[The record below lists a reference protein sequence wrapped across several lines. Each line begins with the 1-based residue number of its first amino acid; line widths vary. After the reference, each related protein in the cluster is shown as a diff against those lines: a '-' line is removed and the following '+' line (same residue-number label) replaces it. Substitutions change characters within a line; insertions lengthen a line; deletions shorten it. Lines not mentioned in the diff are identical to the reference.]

1 MENLFYLLVVVF
13 LHLVAID
20 CEKKPILDIVVSI
33 DDGKSSIEVYKAD
46 ENDLILKEN
55 NNSYNLKKL
64 NWYSIG
70 NPIIIKTKS
79 NTKNKSEIFFHFRN
93 DGFYLNVQFLSDL
106 HKKMIIQEIREK
118 YGITIQLHQIKEI
131 PLEEFNCDFYLSNYN
146 DETIVK
152 GSTKGSLT
160 KFPLRVDFKS
170 NEEELKFLSQ
180 SDDNDWELECDYK
193 SKIGLEETLIVKFDK
208 PLKVILWINQHKNWS
223 FLAFLLS

>member
-208 PLKVILWINQHKNWS
+208 PLKVILWINQHKN
-223 FLAFLLS
+223 